1 MCERLFAYTNIV
13 GCFQLSI
20 SRVSKA
26 NRRSNMRTQGER
38 AMKPTVDKAS
48 ETDLKQSN
56 NVYNLCQKSP
66 LQSPFST
73 VVGPTMEWL

>member
-1 MCERLFAYTNIV
+1 
-13 GCFQLSI
+13 
-20 SRVSKA
+20 
-26 NRRSNMRTQGER
+26 
-38 AMKPTVDKAS
+38 MKPTVDKAS